1 LVAAAGALAAPVPL
15 TPEVASA
22 LDRAVETVPTEA
34 SAMALRACRGET
46 GRTTIRG
53 GRRTV
58 ELTPQAAGT
67 FYFDPEAAMRSAAPL
82 AAAVIGA
89 EDLDEANEILNRLGV
104 RTELDWEREMA
115 AGSSV

>member
-1 LVAAAGALAAPVPL
+1 
-15 TPEVASA
+15 
-22 LDRAVETVPTEA
+22 
-34 SAMALRACRGET
+34 MALRACRGET
-46 GRTTIRG
+46 GTTTIRG
-53 GRRTV
+53 GRRKV

-67 FYFDPEAAMRSAAPL
+67 FYFDPETAMGSAAPL